1 MERNE
6 TILDTRTRQSLQRR
20 EKILTAAMELFQEK
34 CLEDTSMEEIAKKAG
49 VGAATVYRYFSGK
62 IQLVIEAAE
71 LYWNQISEKYL
82 KELEKEGMG
91 ENGYE
96 QLQKIFDIFCRIFAK
111 QKPFLKFLQE
121 FDVFVKK
128 YQISEEHLAEYECG
142 ILKLKPYVTDS
153 LERGLADKSLFFTC
167 QTDEMYFSLTHALLA
182 MMEKLAVGGDILS
195 SDQIVAEEKQ
205 FHIFAEL
212 LLRGIKNR

>member
-96 QLQKIFDIFCRIFAK
+96 QLQKIFDIFCRIFA
-111 QKPFLKFLQE
+111 L
-121 FDVFVKK
+121 
-128 YQISEEHLAEYECG
+128 
-142 ILKLKPYVTDS
+142 
-153 LERGLADKSLFFTC
+153 
-167 QTDEMYFSLTHALLA
+167 
-182 MMEKLAVGGDILS
+182 
-195 SDQIVAEEKQ
+195 
-205 FHIFAEL
+205 
-212 LLRGIKNR
+212 